1 MKKITL
7 FIFLCLCLQLTKAQD
22 TCSTAVVTEAGTTT
36 VGTIN
41 GTDVPS
47 PICSTGVVVPAGNN
61 PAGEWY
67 SYTPTQDYTV
77 TVSSDLAINSGKDTR
92 VHVYTGTCGNLTC
105 LAGDDDAGVIGTGY
119 LSIVT
124 FNVASGSTY
133 FIAWDN
139 RWSASGFDFTLI
151 EEPIVIPPTPPISFT
166 QQSIT
171 STSTICCVSDM
182 NGDYLDDIVTI
193 QNNQMTILTQLTTGG
208 FSSTIYPLPGLTTLP
223 SWSIT
228 AGDFDKNGFNDI
240 VLGGQSRLTLIK
252 ANNTGT
258 AYTEFPY
265 PQNIFTQR
273 ANFIDIDNDGNL
285 DLFACH
291 DVAQSHAYR
300 NDGAGNL
307 IFDIPFFPTLAVGG
321 NYASIWSDYDNDGDM
336 DMYMAKCRGGAPAG
350 DAQRINLL
358 YQNNRIS
365 ATPSLT
371 YSEKGS
377 SAGINDGAQ
386 SWSTAIEDFDND
398 GDMDFLLSNISDT
411 NKLYKNNG
419 DGTFT
424 DIYAATGI
432 DPQVGSWELQA
443 ADFDNDGFVDF
454 FWQNGKEI
462 YLNNKDLTFTGYD
475 LSFSEGG
482 IGDLNNDGFLD
493 VQFGANIYY
502 NNPNANNWI
511 KINLQ
516 GVQSNR
522 NGIGARVELYGAW
535 GKQIREIRSGHGFS
549 HQSTMNAHFGI
560 GTETAISQA
569 IIKWPS
575 GTIDVINNPNANQAL
590 TVIEGSSPLST
601 TGFNTTEIEIYPNP
615 SSDYITITNSEKLAI
630 KTISIYSISGKL
642 IKKIDEI
649 SSEIKISELQEGL
662 YLLNLVTQNDEKYTT
677 TFLKKN

>member
-1 MKKITL
+1 
-7 FIFLCLCLQLTKAQD
+7 
-22 TCSTAVVTEAGTTT
+22 
-36 VGTIN
+36 
-41 GTDVPS
+41 
-47 PICSTGVVVPAGNN
+47 
-61 PAGEWY
+61 
-67 SYTPTQDYTV
+67 
-77 TVSSDLAINSGKDTR
+77 
-92 VHVYTGTCGNLTC
+92 
-105 LAGDDDAGVIGTGY
+105 
-119 LSIVT
+119 
-124 FNVASGSTY
+124 
-133 FIAWDN
+133 
-139 RWSASGFDFTLI
+139 
-151 EEPIVIPPTPPISFT
+151 
-166 QQSIT
+166 
-171 STSTICCVSDM
+171 M

-208 FSSTIYPLPGLTTLP
+208 FTSTVYPLPGLTTLP

-228 AGDFDKNGFNDI
+228 AGDFDRNGFNDI
-240 VLGGQSRLTLIK
+240 VLGGGSRLTLIK

-258 AYTEFPY
+258 NYSEVPY

-307 IFDIPFFPTLAVGG
+307 IFEIAFFPTLAVGG
-321 NYASIWSDYDNDGDM
+321 NYASIWTDYDNDGDM

-377 SAGINDGAQ
+377 SAGVNDGSQ

-411 NKLYKNNG
+411 NKFYRNNG

-424 DIYAATGI
+424 DIYASTGI
-432 DPQVGSWELQA
+432 APQVGSWELQA
-443 ADFDNDGFVDF
+443 VDFDNDGFVDF

-462 YLNNKDLTFTGYD
+462 YLNNGDMTFTGYD

-493 VQFGANIYY
+493 IQFGANVYY
-502 NNPNANNWI
+502 NNQNANNWV

-560 GTETAISQA
+560 GTETAISQ
-569 IIKWPS
+569 IVIKWSS
-575 GTIDVINNPNANQAL
+575 GTIDVINNPNSNQAL
-590 TVIEGSSPLST
+590 TVIEGSSPLSSA
-601 TGFNTTEIEIYPNP
+601 GFNTAEIKIYPNP
-615 SSDYITITNSEKLAI
+615 GSDYITITNSEKLDI
-630 KTISIYSISGKL
+630 KSISIYSISGKL
-642 IKKIDEI
+642 IQTFDEI
-649 SSEIKISELQEGL
+649 NPKIKISELQEGL
-662 YLLNLVTQNDEKYTT
+662 YILNLVTKDGIKYVAN
-677 TFLKKN
+677 FLKKN